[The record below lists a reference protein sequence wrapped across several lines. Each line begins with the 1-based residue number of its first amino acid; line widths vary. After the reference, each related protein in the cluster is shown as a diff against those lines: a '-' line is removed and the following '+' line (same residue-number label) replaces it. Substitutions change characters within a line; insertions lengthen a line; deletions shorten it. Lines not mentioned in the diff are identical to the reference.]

1 MTPKKWWP
9 KKLDPEKKIKF
20 HFVKQTQGTSGHKW
34 DTPSLLAEVSRRE
47 RPLLA
52 GKDTPEDHH

>member
-34 DTPSLLAEVSRRE
+34 DTP
-47 RPLLA
+47 
-52 GKDTPEDHH
+52 EDHH